1 MLPIPFSQICVF
13 VLKTSDNSA
22 KILIDLGVLEIDESF
37 IVYMQQLQRTLF
49 LDISRD
55 VYWLVHTL
63 YTKLWKFT

>member
-55 VYWLVHTL
+55 VY
-63 YTKLWKFT
+63 